1 VATIQ
6 DDLVA
11 SEAAVAASLV
21 AIWKA
26 LGGDL
31 VPSQPDGAPSDG
43 APVARSSG

>member
-11 SEAAVAASLV
+11 SEAAVAGSLV

-31 VPSQPDGAPSDG
+31 VPSQPDESQSDG
-43 APVARSSG
+43 EQVARSGG